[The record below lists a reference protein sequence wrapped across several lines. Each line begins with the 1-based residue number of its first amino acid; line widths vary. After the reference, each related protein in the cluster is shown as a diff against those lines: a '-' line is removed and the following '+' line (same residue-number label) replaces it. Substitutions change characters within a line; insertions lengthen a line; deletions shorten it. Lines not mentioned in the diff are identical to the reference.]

1 MIDSHLLMMN
11 FESEIQEQ
19 CICIKE
25 FFRLISIDFF
35 FISWLTCLKRGYN
48 VKHRWGKFFY
58 RRGRGCLGRAV
69 GALRRGDCDPIRNYL
84 LELHWKIFG
93 SSKDLSA

>member
-25 FFRLISIDFF
+25 LFRLISIDFF
-35 FISWLTCLKRGYN
+35 FISWLTS
-48 VKHRWGKFFY
+48 
-58 RRGRGCLGRAV
+58 
-69 GALRRGDCDPIRNYL
+69 
-84 LELHWKIFG
+84 IFV
-93 SSKDLSA
+93 SI